1 IFVLL
6 PPPGRG
12 GRVHVEAVPAAAAC
26 NLEARRLARLAK
38 AGRQEPAVHL
48 LDRVV
53 SVAGAAARE
62 GLTAK
67 RGRPEMAPQR
77 LEEVGFVPGNGMALS
92 ALDTQ
97 DLVLGAHEP
106 GGSRQQNR
114 RVRHSLPLLRGRVR
128 EGGRA
133 AF

>member
-1 IFVLL
+1 
-6 PPPGRG
+6 
-12 GRVHVEAVPAAAAC
+12 VHVEAVPAAAAC

-77 LEEVGFVPGNGMALS
+77 LEEVGFVPGNGMALA
-92 ALDTQ
+92 ALDPQ

-106 GGSRQQNR
+106 SPEHSRRVSPRRRRTCAAPMSRQR
-114 RVRHSLPLLRGRVR
+114 RRR
-128 EGGRA
+128 ESPGNPA
-133 AF
+133 AKA